1 MSLPPSEDL
10 ARAALATEPLRRA
23 LDLAEWI
30 GGAGTSRE
38 LTTTGVLRP
47 AVAGE
52 ACRAFGIGLPSGK
65 LRSAKDV
72 EELQRAWEVAVAG
85 DLVLIGGNRVT
96 PALDVPQLIAVAREE
111 SGPVEVKPDLAER
124 AVHAWLQGAA
134 VPLGVRAGDPCLQC
148 LTILVELAKSGEPQ
162 DMAGLAE
169 LIRADVRGAD
179 PRLAGPLV
187 PSPADQALALAP
199 DELVDL
205 DELVEVAN
213 EDAADHAE
221 SAVELLLHFGAARTA
236 PGCNPGGTI
245 AITPLGDLLA
255 RSIMDAFAPSAEATA
270 SEAVLAVTPL
280 MPDEPTAAPRLALLA
295 AQPWT
300 EARGPVGAARE
311 LLAFAENAEPAQR
324 FAALEIAQGL
334 GYEAAEVWRELARKA
349 GFGAYGRQW
358 LARAGEPV
366 PGGENDEAWLL
377 VETLLKSR
385 DGLPDAFLPVIF
397 LSLMQHAGPAG
408 MSAEAL
414 LAGIAG
420 CGHPGGPEMA
430 RLLSGGRF
438 RTGPLTS
445 PVGIVIRSPLDDAD
459 HASGD
464 GPLLQLKVTLRDVS
478 KPAVWRRV
486 LVPDDCTLEDLHD
499 IIQESMG
506 WDDSHLHVFRQG
518 HTHYGVTGG
527 FQALDDVDE
536 DEADVEL
543 RDVLAR
549 PGAKLTYT
557 YDFGD
562 DWEHEVKLEKVISP
576 DDPAVPEILPAVLA
590 GSGACP
596 PEDCGGT
603 PGYAAL
609 KQALAD
615 PRHEDHAHYLEWL
628 GLQDA
633 AEFDPAAFDLKEA
646 NAAVN
651 GGPDIAAP
659 GL

>member
-1 MSLPPSEDL
+1 
-10 ARAALATEPLRRA
+10 
-23 LDLAEWI
+23 
-30 GGAGTSRE
+30 
-38 LTTTGVLRP
+38 
-47 AVAGE
+47 
-52 ACRAFGIGLPSGK
+52 
-65 LRSAKDV
+65 
-72 EELQRAWEVAVAG
+72 
-85 DLVLIGGNRVT
+85 
-96 PALDVPQLIAVAREE
+96 
-111 SGPVEVKPDLAER
+111 
-124 AVHAWLQGAA
+124 
-134 VPLGVRAGDPCLQC
+134 
-148 LTILVELAKSGEPQ
+148 
-162 DMAGLAE
+162 
-169 LIRADVRGAD
+169 
-179 PRLAGPLV
+179 
-187 PSPADQALALAP
+187 
-199 DELVDL
+199 
-205 DELVEVAN
+205 
-213 EDAADHAE
+213 
-221 SAVELLLHFGAARTA
+221 
-236 PGCNPGGTI
+236 
-245 AITPLGDLLA
+245 
-255 RSIMDAFAPSAEATA
+255 MDAFAPSAAATV

-280 MPDEPTAAPRLALLA
+280 MPDEPTSASRLARFA

-334 GYEAAEVWRELARKA
+334 GYEAAEAWRELARKA

-408 MSAEAL
+408 MPPEAL

-438 RTGPLTS
+438 RAGPLTS
-445 PVGIVIRSPLDDAD
+445 PAGIVIRSPSDDAD

-478 KPAVWRRV
+478 KPPVWRRV

-609 KQALAD
+609 KQALAA

-628 GLQDA
+628 GLGRRGVRPRRVRPKGSQRRRERRPRHRRSRPLDSVPWRI
-633 AEFDPAAFDLKEA
+633 DSVPWRTS
-646 NAAVN
+646 
-651 GGPDIAAP
+651 GS
-659 GL
+659 

>member
-1 MSLPPSEDL
+1 MSFPPPEDL

-30 GGAGTSRE
+30 SGGAGTSRE

-52 ACRAFGIGLPSGK
+52 ACRALGIELPSGK

-134 VPLGVRAGDPCLQC
+134 VPLGVRAGDPCPQC
-148 LTILVELAKSGEPQ
+148 LTILMELARSGEPQ
-162 DMAGLAE
+162 EMAGLAE
-169 LIRADVRGAD
+169 FIRPDMRGAD
-179 PRLAGPLV
+179 PGLAGPLV
-187 PSPADQALALAP
+187 PSPADQALAP
-199 DELVDL
+199 DELADL
-205 DELVEVAN
+205 DELVEVAS

-221 SAVELLLHFGAARTA
+221 SAVELLLHFGVARTA

-255 RSIMDAFAPSAEATA
+255 RSIMDAFAPSAEATV

-280 MPDEPTAAPRLALLA
+280 MPDEPTSASRLARFA
-295 AQPWT
+295 AQPWV

-334 GYEAAEVWRELARKA
+334 GYEAAEAWRELVRKA

-377 VETLLKSR
+377 VETLLRGR

-414 LAGIAG
+414 LTGIAG

-438 RTGPLTS
+438 RAGPLTS
-445 PVGIVIRSPLDDAD
+445 PAGIVIRSPSDDAD

-478 KPAVWRRV
+478 KPPVWRRV

-628 GLQDA
+628 GVEDA
-633 AEFDPAAFDLKEA
+633 AEFDPAAFDVKEA

-651 GGPDIAAP
+651 GGSDIAAP
-659 GL
+659 DL

>member
-1 MSLPPSEDL
+1 MSFPPPEDL
-10 ARAALATEPLRRA
+10 ARAALATESLRRA

-47 AVAGE
+47 AVVGE
-52 ACRAFGIGLPSGK
+52 ACRALGIELPSGK

-134 VPLGVRAGDPCLQC
+134 VPLGVRAGDPCPQC
-148 LTILVELAKSGEPQ
+148 LTILVELARSGEPQ
-162 DMAGLAE
+162 EMAGLAE
-169 LIRADVRGAD
+169 FIRPDMRGAD
-179 PRLAGPLV
+179 PGLAGPLV
-187 PSPADQALALAP
+187 PSPADQALAP
-199 DELVDL
+199 DELADL

-221 SAVELLLHFGAARTA
+221 SAVEFLLHFGAARTA
-236 PGCNPGGTI
+236 PGCNLGGTI

-255 RSIMDAFAPSAEATA
+255 RSIMDAFAPSAEATV

-280 MPDEPTAAPRLALLA
+280 MPDEPTSASRLARFA
-295 AQPWT
+295 AQPWV

-334 GYEAAEVWRELARKA
+334 GCEAAEAWRELARKA

-366 PGGENDEAWLL
+366 PAGENDEAWLL
-377 VETLLKSR
+377 VETLLRGR

-408 MSAEAL
+408 MPAEAL
-414 LAGIAG
+414 LTSIAG

-438 RTGPLTS
+438 RAGPLTS
-445 PVGIVIRSPLDDAD
+445 PAGIVIRSPSDDAD

-478 KPAVWRRV
+478 KPPVWRRV

-543 RDVLAR
+543 RYVLAR

-603 PGYAAL
+603 PGYAGL

-628 GLQDA
+628 GVEDA

-651 GGPDIAAP
+651 GGSDIAAP
-659 GL
+659 DL